1 MKIEELI
8 NNRQL
13 SQRLMRKIFVI
24 ILFTVALIFAM
35 FNLDRLRDMSLSALG
50 IAAPF
55 LTGIAVAF
63 VLNVLVR
70 LYEEKVFAKLIKKP
84 GRIWLKAMILTSQH

>member
-63 VLNVLVR
+63 VLNAPDRCGVPEGWPRSVR
-70 LYEEKVFAKLIKKP
+70 
-84 GRIWLKAMILTSQH
+84 